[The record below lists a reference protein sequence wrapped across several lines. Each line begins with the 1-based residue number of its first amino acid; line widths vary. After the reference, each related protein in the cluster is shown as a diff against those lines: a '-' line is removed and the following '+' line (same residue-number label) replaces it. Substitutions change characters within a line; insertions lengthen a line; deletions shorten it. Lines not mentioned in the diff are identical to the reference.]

1 MICKKLEIIK
11 KNIHIWIYKNIKK
24 QSSSVHISTKR
35 KKNHIVGSTLLCAR
49 YVMILDGLIIIIK
62 WNVSMELGANNY
74 NSKTFNSSTKS

>member
-1 MICKKLEIIK
+1 MDLQKYQKAIIICSHFHKK
-11 KNIHIWIYKNIKK
+11 
-24 QSSSVHISTKR
+24 